1 MIAPKLP
8 PQLYVGQQPLALANP
23 IAQGREGTVYPHP
36 ENPAQAVK
44 ILRSD
49 HPDLEAAGP
58 KIKLLTSEPIP
69 SAVTRNYL
77 IAWPL
82 ATVTTNSRKGRG
94 RVAGYTMRL
103 LDATRYRHIGAY
115 LNPSRRRR
123 QLAARSSP
131 YTYLHLVIM
140 ARNLAAAA
148 ATLHRHGILIGD
160 LNSRNVLASDR
171 ARVAIID
178 TDSFQTT
185 DPHSGRTFRCPVGT
199 PEYTPPR
206 LQGLDFAQVD
216 RTPEDDDFALAIMLY
231 QLLFQGSHPFA
242 GTSTP
247 DPNQASIAQRIAD
260 GLFAHAKN
268 AAATP
273 HSALIW
279 KDTPL
284 KKPFTTAFSGKTP
297 PTALSWQAALT
308 EAATKLRRCPRSEA
322 HWHFTSRCTWCR
334 YQRTTYL
341 DPFPS
346 TSTPP
351 RKAPKS
357 SRRSRKS
364 R

>member
-1 MIAPKLP
+1 MIAPQLP
-8 PQLYVGQQPLALANP
+8 PNLYVGRQPLELANP

-36 ENPAQAVK
+36 RDRTQAVK
-44 ILRSD
+44 ILRTD
-49 HPDLEAAGP
+49 HPDLETAGP
-58 KIKLLTSEPIP
+58 KITLLASAPIP
-69 SAVTRNYL
+69 SPATRNYL

-82 ATVTTNSRKGRG
+82 ATVTTSSRKGRG

-103 LDATRYRHIGAY
+103 LDTTRYRHIGAY
-115 LNPSRRRR
+115 LNPARRRR
-123 QLAARSSP
+123 QIAARSAP

-148 ATLHRHGILIGD
+148 AALHRHGILIGD

-178 TDSFQTT
+178 ADSFQTT
-185 DPHSGRTFRCPVGT
+185 DPLSGRIFRCPVGT

-216 RTPEDDDFALAIMLY
+216 RTPEDDDFALAVMIY

-247 DPNQASIAQRIAD
+247 DPNQASIAQRIAHS
-260 GLFAHAKN
+260 LFAHAKG

-284 KKPFTTAFSGKTP
+284 KKPFTAAFNGRTP
-297 PTALSWQAALT
+297 PTALSWQAILT
-308 EAATKLRRCPRSEA
+308 EAASKLRRCPRSEA
-322 HWHFTSRCTWCR
+322 HWHFTARCTWCR
-334 YQRTTYL
+334 YQQSTRL

-346 TSTPP
+346 TSSPP
-351 RKAPKS
+351 PKVRKS
-357 SRRSRKS
+357 SRQSRKS